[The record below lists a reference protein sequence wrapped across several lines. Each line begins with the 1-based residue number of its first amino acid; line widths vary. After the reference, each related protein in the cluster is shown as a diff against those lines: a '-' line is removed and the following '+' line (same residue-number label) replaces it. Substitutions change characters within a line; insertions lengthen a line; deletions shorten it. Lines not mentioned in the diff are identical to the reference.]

1 MIAIDWNPDRRAL
14 RRWGIT
20 MAIAMGVAGSLF
32 RFVDWGVFR
41 AGHGLAPFMWGFGLV
56 ALVTAGTGSR
66 LGRPVYLAW
75 MGFAWLVGTAL
86 GTLALAAVFYGVV
99 TPMAI
104 IARLMGRDRLD
115 VRGRAGGASPA
126 TRWHPLPQSP
136 HDPARQF

>member
-1 MIAIDWNPDRRAL
+1 VITIDWHPDRRAL
-14 RRWGIT
+14 RRWGLT
-20 MAIAMGVAGSLF
+20 MAVAMAVVGSLF

-41 AGHGLAPFMWGFGLV
+41 AGQGLAPFMWGLGLA

-75 MGFAWLVGTAL
+75 MGFAWLVGTVL
-86 GTLALAAVFYGVV
+86 GTAALAVVFYGVV

-104 IARLMGRDRLD
+104 GARLAGRDRLD
-115 VRGRAGGASPA
+115 VRGDARRDART
-126 TRWHPLPQSP
+126 TRWHPLPQAP